1 MATVGRSETVAIAVM
16 AKAPQAG
23 RAKTR
28 LVPPLDPAGA
38 AALSAAFLRD
48 ITANIALAGRD
59 APVAGAIAYAPAGTE
74 ALLSEV
80 LAPGTFLLLA
90 DGSPPMPPRVE
101 GIGRSLLHAVR
112 SLLADGYRGACV
124 VNADS
129 PTLPTE
135 HLRRAA
141 AELLAPGDRIVLGP
155 AEDGGYYLLGV
166 KAPHAALFEDIA
178 WSTAAVAAQT
188 RERARDLGLD
198 IVELPPWYDVDD
210 RASLDRLLEEF
221 RTPPLGAYPA
231 PASAA
236 CLARLRISMSGRL
249 LLTPSRKGRGDC
261 TTSPPSPC
269 GRGIGGG
276 VEPHNR
282 PPP

>member
-1 MATVGRSETVAIAVM
+1 MAAVGRSEIAAIAVM
-16 AKAPQAG
+16 AKAPLPG

-28 LVPPLDPAGA
+28 LVPPLDPPGA

-59 APVAGAIAYAPAGTE
+59 APVAGGIAYAPAGSE
-74 ALLSEV
+74 ALLSEM

-112 SLLADGYRGACV
+112 SLLADGYGGACM

-135 HLRRAA
+135 YLRRAA
-141 AELLAPGDRIVLGP
+141 TALLAPGDRVVLGP

-188 RERARDLGLD
+188 RERARALALQV
-198 IVELPPWYDVDD
+198 VELPVWYDVDD
-210 RASLDRLLEEF
+210 PASLGWLVKELRS
-221 RTPPLGAYPA
+221 PSPGAYPA

-236 CLARLRISMSGRL
+236 CLARL
-249 LLTPSRKGRGDC
+249 
-261 TTSPPSPC
+261 
-269 GRGIGGG
+269 GIAQIDPL
-276 VEPHNR
+276 EPRNR